1 MASADYPC
9 LTHTQRFQTTHA
21 DRCIQPLQHTQHR
34 IQKHCL
40 HSNLATL
47 AKPGGF
53 LPAPEGPTSA
63 ISSPGTTMP
72 EVGCRICLLS
82 MVCLSNTCSIA
93 PLESPSVSQHTHTQV
108 AMINIMSGKE
118 VVIKLHYK
126 YAPCKPGRSMQGL
139 QGIGPQGHPLQEDLP
154 LRWLS
159 TCGGACSH
167 PAHVREEASMSGW
180 SPVVLC
186 VQSFVEA
193 MLMLFLSVQRRVK
206 A

>member
-1 MASADYPC
+1 MSD
-9 LTHTQRFQTTHA
+9 THTARFQTTHA

-47 AKPGGF
+47 AKPGGS

-108 AMINIMSGKE
+108 AIINLMSGKE

-139 QGIGPQGHPLQEDLP
+139 QESTQGHPLQEGSAPSLAFH
-154 LRWLS
+154 LWR
-159 TCGGACSH
+159 CSRPH